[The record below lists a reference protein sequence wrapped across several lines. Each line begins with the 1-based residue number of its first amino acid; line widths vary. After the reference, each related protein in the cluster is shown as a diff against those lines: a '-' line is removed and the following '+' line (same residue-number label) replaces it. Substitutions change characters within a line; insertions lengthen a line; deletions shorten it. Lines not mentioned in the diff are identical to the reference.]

1 MKEIKKVEFVKG
13 IRGTDDI
20 LVDGVPQIA
29 FIGRSN
35 VGKSSTINAL
45 LSKKDLVKVGK
56 KPGKT
61 TEINFF
67 SVNSKSAYVVDL
79 PGYGYAKLPP
89 AEREKLRKLILWYF
103 MYAEVK
109 PYAVVLVLDVK
120 VGFSAIDKDM
130 LQTLLESGHRVVIG
144 VNKIDKLNQKE
155 LSSAL
160 KKIQSDAEGITVMPY
175 SSLTLSGVPLLRDT
189 LFGVFLKSVK

>member
-20 LVDGVPQIA
+20 LVDGVPQVA

-35 VGKSSTINAL
+35 VGKSSTINAV

-67 SVNSKSAYVVDL
+67 SINNKSAYLVDL

-109 PYAVVLVLDVK
+109 PHVVVLVLDVK
-120 VGFSAIDKDM
+120 VGFSPIDKDM
-130 LQTLLESGHRVVIG
+130 LKTLLESGHRVLIG

-155 LSSAL
+155 FGVAI
-160 KKIQSDAEGITVMPY
+160 KKIQKDAGEITVIPY
-175 SSLTLSGVPLLRDT
+175 SSLTLLGVNVLRDT
-189 LFGVFLKSVK
+189 VFGIFLKSVK

>member
-67 SVNSKSAYVVDL
+67 SVNDKSAYVVDL

-103 MYAEVK
+103 MYAEIK
-109 PYAVVLVLDVK
+109 PHAVVLVLDVK

-130 LQTLLESGHRVVIG
+130 LQTLLESGHRVLIG